1 MRRYWLPVIL
11 GSMVSLTSCATITQS
26 DTQTIA
32 VTASYDGKPVEADC
46 SLTNDKGTYTA
57 RTPANVMVHKS
68 GEDLSVTCKKDGLP
82 DGLLV
87 AISRA
92 AGSMWG
98 NIIFGGGVGAII
110 DHSRGS
116 GYDYPYQLAVKM
128 GESTV
133 IDKRTESG
141 QQANAHQQ
149 ESDAIYN

>member
-1 MRRYWLPVIL
+1 
-11 GSMVSLTSCATITQS
+11 
-26 DTQTIA
+26 
-32 VTASYDGKPVEADC
+32 
-46 SLTNDKGTYTA
+46 
-57 RTPANVMVHKS
+57 MVHKS